1 METLLFSC
9 GYFFMTKKGTLKNT
23 CAGKLQK
30 GDTMDYQALGRSIL
44 EKVGGEGNISGLT
57 HCATRL
63 RFNLK
68 DESIVNQDEVKKIP
82 GVMGVVA
89 KGGQFQVV
97 IGSDVASVYKVVI
110 EVGHIKDAGE
120 KSNNGQPKEKKKVLD
135 VIIDTMSG
143 IFTPILPAITAA
155 GMIKAV
161 LALLVAF
168 KWVDSSAQIYQIL
181 NFMADAAFY
190 FLPILL
196 ASSAAKKFKCNPY
209 LAMMLGG
216 ILLHPNFISMVNAS
230 KETGEAIKFGF
241 LPITNASYSSSV
253 LPIILIVWFMSFIE
267 PIADK
272 ISPKPV
278 KFFTKPLITIVVTG
292 LVGLVVI
299 GPIGYI
305 ISNYIADGVNALN
318 NYVSWLVPVLVGT
331 LTPLLVMTGTH
342 YGLIPI
348 GINNRMTIGFD
359 TLIYP
364 GMLASNVAQGGAALA
379 VSIKSKNTEVKSL
392 ASSAGITA
400 VCGITEPA
408 LYGVNLRF
416 KTPLYASMIAGGI
429 GGLFMGLF
437 RVKNYS
443 GGSPGFLTL
452 PSYIG
457 GDTLTGFYFAIAGAA
472 ISVILAFVLT
482 LFMYKDK
489 KIEDVADNGKTGA
502 AGTAGSDGASV
513 AEGSFSIPAPLE
525 GTAVNITEVNDPTF
539 AEEILGKGAAII
551 PSKGSVVAPMDCE
564 VISVFE
570 TKHAIALRAENGAE
584 ILIHIGLD
592 TVKLGGKYYK
602 AYVKNGD
609 KVKKGQVLITFDIK
623 KIQGEGYEVIT
634 PVVVTNPEEFSAI
647 ESVTGKVSELS
658 NFITTVK

>member
-1 METLLFSC
+1 
-9 GYFFMTKKGTLKNT
+9 
-23 CAGKLQK
+23 
-30 GDTMDYQALGRSIL
+30 MDYQALGKSIL
-44 EKVGGEGNISGLT
+44 EKVGGEKNISALN

-63 RFNLK
+63 RFNLN
-68 DESIVNQDEVKKIP
+68 DDSIPVDAEVKAIP
-82 GVMGVVA
+82 GVMGVVK
-89 KGGQFQVV
+89 KGGQYQVV
-97 IGSDVASVYKVVI
+97 IGSDVANVYKAI
-110 EVGHIKDAGE
+110 NSMTNIQEGSGGE
-120 KSNNGQPKEKKKVLD
+120 GPKEKKKILD
-135 VIIDTMSG
+135 VVIDTMSG

-168 KWVDSSAQIYQIL
+168 KLVSNETTVYQVL

-216 ILLHPNFISMVNAS
+216 ILLHPTLISMVAQS
-230 KETGEAIKFGF
+230 QETGEAIKFGF
-241 LPITNASYSSSV
+241 LTITNASYSSSV
-253 LPIILIVWFMSFIE
+253 LPIILIVWFMSYVE

-278 KFFTKPLITIVVTG
+278 KFFTKPLITIFVTG
-292 LVGLVVI
+292 LVGLIVI

-305 ISNYIADGVNALN
+305 ISNYVADGVNTLN
-318 NYVSWLVPVLVGT
+318 TYCSWLVPVLVGT

-342 YGLIPI
+342 YGLVPI
-348 GINNRMTIGFD
+348 GINNRMMMGYD

-379 VSIKSKNTEVKSL
+379 VSIKSKKTDVKSL

-429 GGLFMGLF
+429 GGLFMGIF
-437 RVKNYS
+437 GVKNFS

-457 GDTLTGFYFAIAGAA
+457 DDTLTSFYFACIGAV
-472 ISVILAFVLT
+472 ISVVLAFVIT
-482 LFMYKDK
+482 LVIFKD
-489 KIEDVADNGKTGA
+489 E
-502 AGTAGSDGASV
+502 
-513 AEGSFSIPAPLE
+513 
-525 GTAVNITEVNDPTF
+525 
-539 AEEILGKGAAII
+539 EEILGKGAAII
-551 PSKGSVVAPMDCE
+551 PSEGKVSAPFDGT
-564 VISVFE
+564 VISVFD
-570 TKHAIALRAENGAE
+570 TKHAIALQSVDGLEL
-584 ILIHIGLD
+584 LIHIGLD
-592 TVKLGGKYYK
+592 TVKLNGKHYDAK
-602 AYVKNGD
+602 VSNGD
-609 KVKKGQVLITFDIK
+609 KIKKGQELIVFDMDKIK
-623 KIQGEGYEVIT
+623 KEGYDIVT
-634 PVVVTNPEEFSAI
+634 PVVVTNPDDYSDFD
-647 ESVTGKVSELS
+647 
-658 NFITTVK
+658 TVKGSLSIGDSFIKIK